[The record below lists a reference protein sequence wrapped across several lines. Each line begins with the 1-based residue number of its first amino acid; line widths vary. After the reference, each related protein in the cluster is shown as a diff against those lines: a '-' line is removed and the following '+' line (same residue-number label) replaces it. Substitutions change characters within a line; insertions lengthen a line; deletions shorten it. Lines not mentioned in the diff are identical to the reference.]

1 MGQKVFTLI
10 LVVVLGV
17 LVGVGVIS
25 KQKKELNS
33 KAMLE
38 TILTQQQSMI
48 NAQNRIEQKLA
59 ISQVGGS
66 QPVSIGSSSGLT
78 IKVQKLEQRIA
89 TLENQL
95 KGVQD
100 FLKQAKAA
108 VAGQQKR
115 NLPPPED
122 FTKVY
127 QIPVE
132 HSSIYG
138 NADAPITIVEF
149 LDFQCPFCARFHE
162 PMMEA
167 VKAYPKKVKYILKN
181 FPLSFHQY
189 AKPAAKAA
197 FAARE
202 QGKYWE
208 MVEALL
214 SNGRDLSEEKIQEI
228 AKQLKLDMKKFMK
241 DYRKDDEKWESLIQK
256 DVQLGIKVEVRG
268 TPTFYINGRKTRA
281 RDVATWKAE
290 IEKALK
296 EKK

>member
-1 MGQKVFTLI
+1 MGQRVFTLI

-17 LVGVGVIS
+17 LVGVGIVS
-25 KQKKELNS
+25 KQTKGSMMKV
-33 KAMLE
+33 MLE
-38 TILTQQQSMI
+38 QQQKMM
-48 NAQNRIEQKLA
+48 NVQNRIEQKLA
-59 ISQVGGS
+59 ISQTRGFQQAPAGNNF
-66 QPVSIGSSSGLT
+66 GLT
-78 IKVQKLEQRIA
+78 SQVQRLEQRIA
-89 TLENQL
+89 ALENQL

-115 NLPPPED
+115 QAPPPED

-132 HSSIYG
+132 HSSVYG

-149 LDFQCPFCARFHE
+149 LDFQCPFCSRFHT

-208 MVEALL
+208 MAQALL
-214 SNGRDLSEEKIQEI
+214 LNGRELSEEKIQEV
-228 AKQLKLDMKKFMK
+228 AKQLKLDMKKFKK
-241 DYRKDDEKWESLIQK
+241 DYRGSDAKWEGFIQK
-256 DVQLGIKVEVRG
+256 DIQLGTKVGVRG
-268 TPTFYINGRKTRA
+268 TPTFYINGRKTNA